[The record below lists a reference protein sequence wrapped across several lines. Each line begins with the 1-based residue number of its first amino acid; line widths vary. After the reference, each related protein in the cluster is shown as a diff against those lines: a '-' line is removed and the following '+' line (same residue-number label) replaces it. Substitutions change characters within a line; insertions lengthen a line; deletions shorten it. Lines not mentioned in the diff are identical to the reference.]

1 MAARGENLGQVALTM
16 GAFGIG
22 AALPLLVLGMLSRD
36 ALMRW
41 RKRILGAGQGAKVL
55 LGAVLIIMGVLVV
68 SGLDK
73 WSEAALVEASPAW
86 LTRLTTQF

>member
-1 MAARGENLGQVALTM
+1 MVS
-16 GAFGIG
+16 
-22 AALPLLVLGMLSRD
+22 LSRE

-41 RKRILGAGQGAKVL
+41 RDKLLGVGRSGKML
-55 LGAVLIIMGVLVV
+55 LGALLVIMGTLIV

-73 WSEAALVEASPAW
+73 RSEAALVEASPAW